1 MDKKDLL
8 KRRCPE
14 ADVELPGVGTVRV
27 RGLTRAQVLEISK
40 RANADNAD
48 MGDVEAQGIA
58 WAMVDP
64 ELTVD
69 EVKQLFEV
77 AGFAEI
83 QLLNEKIN
91 ELSGIAGLAQ
101 KEAYKSPR

>member
-27 RGLTRAQVLEISK
+27 RGLTRAEVKTIGEGVNDGK
-40 RANADNAD
+40 D
-48 MGDVEAQGIA
+48 MEAQA
-58 WAMVDP
+58 LSWALVDP
-64 ELTVD
+64 QLTVE
-69 EVKQLFEV
+69 EVQQLFEV

-83 QLLNEKIN
+83 QLLNQTIN

-101 KEAYKSPR
+101 KEAYKSAG

>member
-1 MDKKDLL
+1 MDKDALF
-8 KRRCPE
+8 RPRCTE
-14 ADVELPGVGTVRV
+14 KDVELPGVGTVRV

-40 RANADNAD
+40 GANDGKD
-48 MGDVEAQGIA
+48 MEPQALS

-69 EVKQLFEV
+69 EVKRLFEV
-77 AGFAEI
+77 ASFGEI
-83 QLLNEKIN
+83 QLLNETVN

-101 KEAYKSPR
+101 KEAYKSPGE